1 MAREDDQKTKKNKIN
16 ELEDPQLEL
25 WGVCGGGGLRK
36 ECVEKDPHQAH
47 LQDSTAIQQNVTIT
61 PDVTSNHITYN
72 SPQALVGLT
81 EKVLTS

>member
-1 MAREDDQKTKKNKIN
+1 MK
-16 ELEDPQLEL
+16 
-25 WGVCGGGGLRK
+25 
-36 ECVEKDPHQAH
+36 KDPHQAH

-61 PDVTSNHITYN
+61 PDVTFNHITYN